1 MPLLEV
7 ERLSKGFGGV
17 RAVNDVSFALD
28 EGELLG
34 IMGPNGSGKTTL
46 FNLIAGAL
54 LPDAGHIRLAGRD
67 IAGRPAHEACAAGVA
82 RTFQLVRPFAGLTA
96 LENVLVGRLYGRART
111 TTAEAVT
118 EARRLLR
125 VLGLEA
131 RADEPAARLTL
142 IDRKRLEL
150 ARALATSPRLLLL
163 DEFMAGLNPMET
175 ATAKIVVQYWFR
187 FSAGSTPY
195 NGGTKWLEGYVRAGT
210 YRWQTGIDQY
220 TGGGWNPY
228 VIAPP
233 AATQGEV
240 FVFNNSGSPTDAN
253 GHTHQAEQPVG
264 PWISDIN
271 DGNWHRYTAMFQ
283 AASSSGA
290 GDGMV
295 RVWIDGTKIMD
306 LSASA
311 VGVTPPGGLKPWCYA
326 GETVTIPAEPIGF
339 LQLPGVANNISGT
352 LYTLD
357 HDDLVIWKQSN

>member
-54 LPDAGHIRLAGRD
+54 SPDAGRIRLAGRD
-67 IAGRPAHEACAAGVA
+67 IAGRPAHEVCAAGVA

-163 DEFMAGLNPMET
+163 DEFMAGLNPVET
-175 ATAKIVVQYWFR
+175 ATAMELVRDLVAAGVTVLMVEHIVWALMDLARRIVVL
-187 FSAGSTPY
+187 SAGE
-195 NGGTKWLEGYVRAGT
+195 K
-210 YRWQTGIDQY
+210 
-220 TGGGWNPY
+220 
-228 VIAPP
+228 IADGPP
-233 AATQGEV
+233 AAVAADPNVVDVYLGGDV
-240 FVFNNSGSPTDAN
+240 
-253 GHTHQAEQPVG
+253 GHRA
-264 PWISDIN
+264 
-271 DGNWHRYTAMFQ
+271 RA
-283 AASSSGA
+283 
-290 GDGMV
+290 
-295 RVWIDGTKIMD
+295 
-306 LSASA
+306 
-311 VGVTPPGGLKPWCYA
+311 
-326 GETVTIPAEPIGF
+326 
-339 LQLPGVANNISGT
+339 
-352 LYTLD
+352 
-357 HDDLVIWKQSN
+357 